1 MTHLENENTRLVP
14 CTCHSRL
21 NLKEI
26 NKTIYTVVYF
36 YVPSL
41 KGKHTFNHKDYLQ
54 IKKFTLSMCK
64 VILQVGGGGG
74 NGEFC
79 CDFVGRS
86 FNDISYIHCL
96 VMQRIGEV

>member
-64 VILQVGGGGG
+64 VILQVGGGGEWG
-74 NGEFC
+74 
-79 CDFVGRS
+79 V
-86 FNDISYIHCL
+86 L
-96 VMQRIGEV
+96 L

>member
-64 VILQVGGGGG
+64 VILQVGGGGMG
-74 NGEFC
+74 SFAVILLAAVLMTFHISIALLCNG
-79 CDFVGRS
+79 
-86 FNDISYIHCL
+86 
-96 VMQRIGEV
+96 